1 MRTLIRRAW
10 TLHEMLISLA
20 VMGLVTGLAAH
31 AAVAQLRFFQGVGEV
46 TAVRAQVTEVGTI
59 AAAVLWGVSPADGE
73 ILAATDSAIEVSA
86 PFAAAVVCVGGTGS
100 LTVAAPVPTGNT
112 LASADNVP
120 EAGDVAR
127 LFIADSNGAGWIHVS
142 MASSASA
149 GGPCPGFPAVG
160 RTWQLQ
166 LREPIVVP
174 AGAVLR
180 WTRRIRLSLYRASDA
195 RWYLGVRDWNVAS
208 QRLNTI
214 QPVAGPLLSYS
225 VDGTR
230 SGLRFRYAGLDGG
243 ELTSP
248 IEFARVASIS
258 VTALADAKRPV
269 RMPGLASDS
278 GRYRDSVAVT
288 IALRNAR

>member
-1 MRTLIRRAW
+1 
-10 TLHEMLISLA
+10 MLISLA

-46 TAVRAQVTEVGTI
+46 TAVRGQVTEVGAI
-59 AAAVLWGVSPADGE
+59 VAAVLWGVSPADGE
-73 ILAATDSAIEVSA
+73 ILAATDSAIEISA

-100 LTVAAPVPTGNT
+100 LTTAAPEPVGNT
-112 LASADNVP
+112 LASADDVP

-127 LFIADSNGAGWIHVS
+127 LFIADSNGAGWVNVT

-160 RTWQLQ
+160 RTWRLQ
-166 LREPIVVP
+166 LREPIVVS

-195 RWYLGVRDWNVAS
+195 RWYLGAREWNVAS

-225 VDGTR
+225 ADGTR
-230 SGLRFRYAGLDGG
+230 SGLRFRYAGFDGG

-258 VTALADAKRPV
+258 VTARADAKRPV
-269 RMPGLASDS
+269 RMPGLAASEAGRYSDS
-278 GRYRDSVAVT
+278 IAVT